1 METFTFRF
9 AMSIDIKAK
18 SDAEAREIFETMPFN
33 EIFEKGDYVELEDVY
48 QNR

>member
-9 AMSIDIKAK
+9 AMSIDIEAK
-18 SDAEAREIFETMPFN
+18 SEDEAIKIFETMPFN

>member
-18 SDAEAREIFETMPFN
+18 NEAEAREIFETMPFN
-33 EIFEKGDYVELEDVY
+33 EIFEKCDYVELEDVY